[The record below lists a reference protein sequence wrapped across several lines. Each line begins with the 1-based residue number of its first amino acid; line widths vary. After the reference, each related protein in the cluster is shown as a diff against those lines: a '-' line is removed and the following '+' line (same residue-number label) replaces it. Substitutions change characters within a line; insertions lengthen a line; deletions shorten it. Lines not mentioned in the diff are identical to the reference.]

1 MSTKSVNLNIRT
13 NKELKESVGKI
24 LDDLGLD
31 HSTVVNMLYHQ
42 IEMLQAIPFPVRI
55 PNLATRHAVA
65 EPRNDVTPPTDE
77 NSEELSE

>member
-1 MSTKSVNLNIRT
+1 MSKKDVNLNIRT

-24 LDDLGLD
+24 LDELGLD

-55 PNLATRHAVA
+55 PDLGTRQSVD
-65 EPRNDVTPPTDE
+65 EPEDN
-77 NSEELSE
+77 

>member
-1 MSTKSVNLNIRT
+1 MGR
-13 NKELKESVGKI
+13 I

-55 PNLATRHAVA
+55 PDLGARQPVD
-65 EPRNDVTPPTDE
+65 EPE
-77 NSEELSE
+77 NNSAK

>member
-1 MSTKSVNLNIRT
+1 MSKKDVNLNIRT
-13 NKELKESVGKI
+13 NKELKESVGRI

-55 PNLATRHAVA
+55 PDLGTRQNVD
-65 EPRNDVTPPTDE
+65 EPE
-77 NSEELSE
+77 NNSAK

>member
-31 HSTVVNMLYHQ
+31 HRVPEWVSVSPAQLQLAGLTETYLY
-42 IEMLQAIPFPVRI
+42 
-55 PNLATRHAVA
+55 
-65 EPRNDVTPPTDE
+65 
-77 NSEELSE
+77 